1 LQYKKEELKAIII
14 EKAENEF
21 LQKGYEN
28 ASLRRIAK
36 ESGTTIGNLYHYFEN
51 KEALFDELVK
61 NEYISFLHLI
71 NHHSEIDIPQDIS
84 DKNDISIWRVLLF
97 DYLGQI
103 MPVFTKR
110 FLLMLDMS
118 SGTKYENAKNKFI
131 DILEQHFVDHIS
143 DSNKSVSIG
152 FARVIA
158 VQLLYGI
165 LYIIRNYD
173 ENEIKRQLI
182 CDILLFNIAGIMQLI
197 NE

>member
-61 NEYISFLHLI
+61 NAYISFLHLI